1 MLLLHTPPRADELRG
16 YLMYMIQLLL
26 LYRRC
31 YHCEIECIN
40 SRDSAPS
47 ETNRVVGC
55 DEQKLRRGN
64 L

>member
-16 YLMYMIQLLL
+16 YLIQMIQLLL

-31 YHCEIECIN
+31 YHNEIELIN

-47 ETNRVVGC
+47 ETQQSCQMR
-55 DEQKLRRGN
+55 
-64 L
+64 